1 MTGIAINTNVGA
13 LSAKAAVG
21 SVNTAMETAM
31 ERLSSGKRINA
42 AKDDAAGTA
51 ISTRLSAEISSTNMA
66 IRNALDAQSLI
77 DSAEGA
83 QAEMTSILIR
93 MRELSIQSAND
104 TNSNEDRL
112 NLNLEVSQLIAELDR
127 IATVTTWAG
136 IPLLDGSFVSRSFQI
151 GAGADQAVQVTQ
163 ASMKPGDIGEHQID
177 SVSFIL
183 PAATSGSGLTAAL
196 TDADDKFSVLGKGGA
211 ADATFSD
218 GASAAAVAA
227 AINSDTP
234 TTGVK
239 ASAHTAIRISLS
251 ADPSSTTSFTLQG
264 GGSAVT
270 ITTTVTDNADLTSL
284 MTTINAFSGTSG
296 VTAEFDG
303 TDKSKLILREAD
315 GDNISITDFLAPSA
329 NAVVEK
335 QTNFSG
341 TSFTTGTTLDGTGTG
356 TPNDSTVAVGVF
368 RMSSTEAFT
377 VSGNTPDSGDSG
389 YWGSS
394 ATTAASTLSKVSNIS
409 ITTQAGA
416 AASLGVIDTAL
427 TAVNTSRAKLGAV
440 SNRLEMTV
448 TNLTNIVT
456 NLSEGRGRIEDADFA
471 AESTELAKTQILQ
484 QASMAM
490 LSQANASKQSVMGLL
505 QGR

>member
-1 MTGIAINTNVGA
+1 
-13 LSAKAAVG
+13 
-21 SVNTAMETAM
+21 
-31 ERLSSGKRINA
+31 
-42 AKDDAAGTA
+42 
-51 ISTRLSAEISSTNMA
+51 MA

-177 SVSFIL
+177 TVAVAT
-183 PAATSGSGLTAAL
+183 PAHADGTNLADAL
-196 TDADDKFSVLGKGGA
+196 TDTSLSVLGKGGA
-211 ADATFSD
+211 A
-218 GASAAAVAA
+218 SAAFLAASSAATVAA
-227 AINSDTP
+227 AINADTP

-239 ASAHTAIRISLS
+239 AIAHTAVRFNLS
-251 ADPSSTTSFTLQG
+251 ATPSTTTSFILQG
-264 GGSAVT
+264 GGDAVT
-270 ITTTVTDNADLTSL
+270 INTTVADYGDLTSL

-296 VTAEFDG
+296 ITAEFDG
-303 TDKSKLILREAD
+303 TDKSALILREAN
-315 GDNISITDFLAPSA
+315 GDNITIKDFLATGA
-329 NAVVEK
+329 TAVVK
-335 QTNFSG
+335 SQTNFAGTEFPSAATVTLTSG
-341 TSFTTGTTLDGTGTG
+341 TTDT
-356 TPNDSTVAVGVF
+356 TVAVGII

-377 VSGNTPDSGDSG
+377 VSGGTASKGYFGAGTGD
-389 YWGSS
+389 
-394 ATTAASTLSKVSNIS
+394 ASELSKVSNIS

-416 AASLGVIDTAL
+416 AASFGVIDTAL

-456 NLSEGRGRIEDADFA
+456 NLQAGRGRIEDADFA
-471 AESTELAKTQILQ
+471 AESTELAKSQILS

>member
-42 AKDDAAGTA
+42 AKDDAAGTSIA
-51 ISTRLSAEISSTNMA
+51 TRLGSEIASTNMA

-83 QAEMTSILIR
+83 QAEMTNILIR

-163 ASMKPGDIGEHQID
+163 ASMKPADIGEHQID
-177 SVSFIL
+177 S
-183 PAATSGSGLTAAL
+183 TAY
-196 TDADDKFSVLGKGGA
+196 
-211 ADATFSD
+211 
-218 GASAAAVAA
+218 AAVAA
-227 AINSDTP
+227 AAATNTTTDTDLRILGKGGSAVAAFDAKASAATVAAAINAGTP
-234 TTGVK
+234 TTGVS
-239 ASAHTAIRISLS
+239 ATAHTAVRVTLGG
-251 ADPSSTTSFTLQG
+251 DPTSTTSFTLQG

-270 ITTTVTDNADLTSL
+270 INTTVSDNADLTSL

-303 TDKSKLILREAD
+303 TNKSALVLREAN
-315 GDNISITDFLAPSA
+315 GDNITIADFTATTGST
-329 NAVVEK
+329 AVTALVQK
-335 QTNFSG
+335 QSNFSG
-341 TSFTTGTTLDGTGTG
+341 TSFVGTGDGITL
-356 TPNDSTVAVGVF
+356 TSNTTAATALDSTVITGVF

-377 VSGNTPDSGDSG
+377 VSDAT
-389 YWGSS
+389 
-394 ATTAASTLSKVSNIS
+394 ATTGYFGANTAAASTLSKVSNIS

>member
-1 MTGIAINTNVGA
+1 
-13 LSAKAAVG
+13 
-21 SVNTAMETAM
+21 METAM

-83 QAEMTSILIR
+83 QAEMTNILIR

-151 GAGADQAVQVTQ
+151 GAGADQAVTVTQ
-163 ASMKPGDIGEHQID
+163 ASMKPADIGEHVFD
-177 SVSFIL
+177 TTAV
-183 PAATSGSGLTAAL
+183 AAA
-196 TDADDKFSVLGKGGA
+196 ADDVITNTVTDIAISVLGKGGSAEA
-211 ADATFSD
+211 AYSAGSS
-218 GASAAAVAA
+218 AAQVAAAVNA
-227 AINSDTP
+227 DTP
-234 TTGVK
+234 TTGVT
-239 ASAHTAIRISLS
+239 AEAHTAVRFSLS
-251 ADPSSTTSFTLQG
+251 GDPTSQTSFTLQG

-296 VTAEFDG
+296 VTAGFDG
-303 TDKSKLILREAD
+303 TDKSKLIFREAD
-315 GDNISITDFLAPSA
+315 GDNITISNFFATTTNGTIAITAA
-329 NAVVEK
+329 IEK
-335 QTNFSG
+335 QTNFAG
-341 TSFTTGTTLDGTGTG
+341 TAWTTGQTLTSDVYAAANTPSTITATANDTTVVTGI
-356 TPNDSTVAVGVF
+356 V
-368 RMSSTEAFT
+368 RMSSTEAFS
-377 VSGNTPDSGDSG
+377 VSGF
-389 YWGSS
+389 GSS
-394 ATTAASTLSKVSNIS
+394 ATAGYNGTSDTASSTLSKVSNIS
-409 ITTQAGA
+409 ISTQAGA

-427 TAVNTSRAKLGAV
+427 TAVNSSRAKLGAV